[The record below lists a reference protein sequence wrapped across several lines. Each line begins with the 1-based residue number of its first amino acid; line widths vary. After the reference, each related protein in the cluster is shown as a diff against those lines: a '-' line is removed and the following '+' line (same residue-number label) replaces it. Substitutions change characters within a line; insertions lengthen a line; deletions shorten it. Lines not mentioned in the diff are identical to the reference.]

1 MNGFLWLMPHTNA
14 GEEERFFP
22 YFTRVEFRS
31 KVIEGEPL

>member
-1 MNGFLWLMPHTNA
+1 MNGYLWLMPHTNA

-22 YFTRVEFRS
+22 YFTRVAFRS